1 MIPSPAMPT
10 VGIDVGATLCKLVR
24 LGERAE
30 LARFA
35 SSDLA
40 EVRARLDAW
49 QPARLAATGGGADDL
64 GADVHGVPVQRVQEF
79 EAWAR
84 GAPLV
89 AQRSGVDLPDEYLL
103 VSLGTGTSVLS
114 VRDGGVTRSG
124 GTAIGGGTLLGLG
137 RLLLEARSFS
147 EVTELAARGDRRE
160 VDLLVG
166 DIYRRGG
173 IPLPADMNA
182 SSFAKLASRRR
193 EDLASALMG
202 MIGENV
208 ATICGALARAADVK
222 TIVYCGSTL
231 DENRALEQ
239 VLSMAT
245 RLYGA
250 QPIYV
255 PDGAFCGAFGAAT
268 LAR

>member
-1 MIPSPAMPT
+1 MPT

-24 LGERAE
+24 LDQGAE

-35 SSDLA
+35 SNDL
-40 EVRARLDAW
+40 EQVRAQLAVW
-49 QPARLAATGGGADDL
+49 QPARVAATGGGADEL
-64 GADVHGVPVQRVQEF
+64 GDALGGVPVQRVPEF

-89 AQRSGVDLPDEYLL
+89 AERAGIELPAEYLL
-103 VSLGTGTSVLS
+103 TSLGTGTSVLC
-114 VRDGGVTRSG
+114 VRDGAVTRAG

-137 RLLLEARSFS
+137 RLLLEAGSFS
-147 EVTELAARGDRRE
+147 EITALASRGDRRQ

-182 SSFAKLASRRR
+182 SSFGKLASRRR
-193 EDLASALMG
+193 EDLASALTG

-208 ATICGALARAADVK
+208 AIICGALARAADVK
-222 TIVYCGSTL
+222 AIVYCGSTL
-231 DENRALEQ
+231 DENPALEQ

-245 RLYGA
+245 RLYGG

-255 PDGAFCGAFGAAT
+255 PEGAFCGAFGAAA

>member
-1 MIPSPAMPT
+1 MSTI
-10 VGIDVGATLCKLVR
+10 GIDVGATLCKLVR
-24 LGERAE
+24 CSGRAE
-30 LARFA
+30 TARFA
-35 SSDLA
+35 STELDL
-40 EVRARLDAW
+40 VRERIDQW
-49 QPARLAATGGGADDL
+49 QPARLAATGGGADELGGDL
-64 GADVHGVPVQRVQEF
+64 GGVPVQRVQEF
-79 EAWAR
+79 DAWGR

-89 AQRSGVDLPDEYLL
+89 AARAGVELPREYLL
-103 VSLGTGTSVLS
+103 VSLGTGTSVLC
-114 VRDGGVTRSG
+114 VRDGAVTRSG

-137 RLLLEARSFS
+137 RLLLQVDSFD
-147 EVTELAARGDRRE
+147 EITALAAEGDRSK

-166 DIYRRGG
+166 DIYRHGG
-173 IPLPADMNA
+173 IPLPAELNA

-208 ATICGALARAADVK
+208 AIICGALARAADVK
-222 TIVYCGSTL
+222 AIVYCGSTL

-245 RLYGA
+245 RLYGG
-250 QPIYV
+250 QPIYL
-255 PDGAFCGAFGAAT
+255 PEGAFCGAFGAAD

>member
-1 MIPSPAMPT
+1 MST

-24 LGERAE
+24 CSGLAE
-30 LARFA
+30 TARFA
-35 SSDLA
+35 STDLDL
-40 EVRARLDAW
+40 VRARIDRW
-49 QPARLAATGGGADDL
+49 EPERLAATGGGAEEL
-64 GADVHGVPVQRVQEF
+64 GADLGGVPVQRVQEF
-79 EAWAR
+79 EAWGR

-89 AQRSGVDLPDEYLL
+89 AERAGVELPRDYLL
-103 VSLGTGTSVLS
+103 VSLGTGTSVLC

-137 RLLLEARSFS
+137 RLLLDVESFG
-147 EVTELAARGDRRE
+147 EITELAAKGDRSK

-173 IPLPADMNA
+173 IPLPADLNA

-208 ATICGALARAADVK
+208 AIICGALAQAADVK

-250 QPIYV
+250 HPIYL
-255 PDGAFCGAFGAAT
+255 PQGAFCGAFGAAA
-268 LAR
+268 LAQV